1 MVPASCQIGFTK
13 SHLICQILR
22 KTKTMIETPVKI
34 EPGLL
39 FRYWGQDADCPA
51 ADSFVCRCS
60 RGCKHPWVRLVSKKK
75 LNMTNRLSPSRIVPQ
90 DPKTLEPRKAFAPDA
105 VFFARLAQTCKP
117 EPTDLK
123 NELLTFQLP
132 VLSL

>member
-1 MVPASCQIGFTK
+1 MNLDYYFVTGVRT
-13 SHLICQILR
+13 LIALQL
-22 KTKTMIETPVKI
+22 TVLSAAVVVAANTPGSDWY
-34 EPGLL
+34 P
-39 FRYWGQDADCPA
+39 
-51 ADSFVCRCS
+51 
-60 RGCKHPWVRLVSKKK
+60 KKK

-105 VFFARLAQTCKP
+105 VFFARLVQTCKP

-123 NELLTFQLP
+123 NELLKFQLP